1 MCSVEPES
9 GDQEVQA
16 RLDWLLSARWSLPV
30 QSVSCVRTEVERHLP
45 KAGRQVMMIGD
56 KRKFNVA
63 IITLKDGVADTAL
76 ALLEGLLGGFIS
88 APVSLFQGR
97 TGQTLMLWR

>member
-1 MCSVEPES
+1 MLSRARKW
-9 GDQEVQA
+9 DQEVQA

-88 APVSLFQGR
+88 QGR